1 MSVKFKSSGT
11 VPANCTDKLQPID
24 ISINKPIKDKLRCK
38 FRDWYASEVE
48 KQLKSVKV
56 DEVKIEMTTA
66 AMKVKC
72 AQWMISAMQAI
83 QKHPEIAVNG
93 FKATGI
99 LSAVT
104 EVTED

>member
-1 MSVKFKSSGT
+1 MQVHACGSLCVCELVHYNG
-11 VPANCTDKLQPID
+11 
-24 ISINKPIKDKLRCK
+24 
-38 FRDWYASEVE
+38 YASEVE

-72 AQWMISAMQAI
+72 AQWMISAMQEI

-104 EVTED
+104 EVTVD